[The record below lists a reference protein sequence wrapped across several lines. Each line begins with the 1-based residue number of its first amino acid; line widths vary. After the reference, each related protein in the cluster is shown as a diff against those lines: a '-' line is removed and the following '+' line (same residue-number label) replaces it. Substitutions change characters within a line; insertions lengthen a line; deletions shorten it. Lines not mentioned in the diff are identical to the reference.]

1 MSWQP
6 PSPGYGSPPG
16 DETPSGNQPPPGD
29 QTPPAGQTP
38 PGYPSPPGYPGGYP
52 GPGYPGPG
60 YPGGIPPYPGT
71 PGGHPYA
78 DRPLGQYAFPGAPG
92 PAPGLVYAGFWWRV
106 LGYLLDGLIVG
117 VPSGILFVILLWPT
131 LSSYFNT
138 ISTYVNTQCVNG
150 TCTGSLPSIA
160 WPASAAAVYAV
171 VAAVIGLFYY
181 GVLVSAWGSTVGQR
195 AIGARVV
202 RIEDPAHYLPLERSL
217 PRSIVFWGSSLL
229 AFVPG
234 VGSLVGLLVLLAL
247 LWVAWDKRKQGLH
260 DKLGRAL
267 VVRRTPIIAVAP
279 YGAPYP
285 YPAPGP
291 TGYPPN
297 PYLPPPQGPPAG

>member
-16 DETPSGNQPPPGD
+16 GQTPPDD
-29 QTPPAGQTP
+29 QTPPGGQAP
-38 PGYPSPPGYPGGYP
+38 PGYPGGQAPPGYPGGYP
-52 GPGYPGPG
+52 GPGYPGGYPGPG

-71 PGGHPYA
+71 PGGPYA
-78 DRPLGQYAFPGAPG
+78 DNPLAHYAFPGPPG

-117 VPSGILFVILLWPT
+117 VPSGILFVVLLWPT
-131 LSSYFNT
+131 LSSYFNAV
-138 ISTYVNTQCVNG
+138 STWVNTQCING
-150 TCTGSLPSIA
+150 TCTGAAPQIA
-160 WPASAAAVYAV
+160 WPAGPAAVYAV
-171 VAAVIGLFYY
+171 CASVIGLFYY

-202 RIEDPAHYLPLERSL
+202 RIEDPARYLPLERSL
-217 PRSIVFWGSSLL
+217 PRSLVFWGGSLL
-229 AFVPG
+229 EFVPG
-234 VGSLVGLLVLLAL
+234 VASLVGLLVILAL

-260 DKLGRAL
+260 DKLGRSL
-267 VVRRTPIIAVAP
+267 VVRRAQIIAVAP

-285 YPAPGP
+285 YPS
-291 TGYPPN
+291 PN
-297 PYLPPPQGPPAG
+297 PYLPPPQVPRAS